1 MAWVSIPKG
10 AKLAIAS
17 VVSIFAIIAIWH
29 WIRAYD
35 IRQEYNEVFSH
46 PAEFPDWLVATGP
59 EPRQTLSVRDANFGE
74 ASSNDPFWPGYG
86 VICIQI
92 QDPVFATDAEIYT

>member
-1 MAWVSIPKG
+1 MTWVSIPKG
-10 AKLAIAS
+10 AKFAIAS

-46 PAEFPDWLVATGP
+46 PAEFPDWLQLDQSLGKHF
-59 EPRQTLSVRDANFGE
+59 R
-74 ASSNDPFWPGYG
+74 
-86 VICIQI
+86 
-92 QDPVFATDAEIYT
+92 